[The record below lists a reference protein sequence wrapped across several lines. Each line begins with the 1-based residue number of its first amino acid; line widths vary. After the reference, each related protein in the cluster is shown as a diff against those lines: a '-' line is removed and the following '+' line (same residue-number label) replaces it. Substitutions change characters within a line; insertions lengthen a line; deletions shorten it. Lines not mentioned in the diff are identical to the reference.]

1 MNIVYTTNDGFVPQV
16 ATCMCSVYEN
26 NKDVKDLNIYVV
38 ALNMSEKYKKA
49 LKEVA
54 KKYNRKCTITT

>member
-1 MNIVYTTNDGFVPQV
+1 MNVVYTTNDGYAPQV

-26 NKDVKDLNIYVV
+26 NKDVKELNIFVV
-38 ALNMSEKYKKA
+38 ALNMSNEYKSK

-54 KKYNRKCTITT
+54 